1 MKTEK
6 PASVLVCVTDQPSC
20 RRLILAGVEI
30 AKTYGASVQ
39 VVSIQPEGLVSPLT
53 ANALQN
59 LYDVSSSLGAEMTVY
74 FNNEPALTAAVHASK
89 TGAIHLVSGT
99 PGADS
104 NLFIETIKKL
114 LPELPLSIVDA
125 EGHMVTFP
133 AFPAVSRFRCQRN
146 RSLLIFAVN
155 SLGCLWKYMLSLLYI
170 LLL

>member
-74 FNNEPALTAAVHASK
+74 FNNEPALTAAVHAQQNRS
-89 TGAIHLVSGT
+89 HSSGQRH
-99 PGADS
+99 PRCRQQPVYRDHQKAAAGIAPVHCGRGRPYGDIS
-104 NLFIETIKKL
+104 R
-114 LPELPLSIVDA
+114 LPRR
-125 EGHMVTFP
+125 FP
-133 AFPAVSRFRCQRN
+133 FRCQRN

-170 LLL
+170 LFL

>member
-74 FNNEPALTAAVHASK
+74 FNNEPALTAAVHAAK

-133 AFPAVSRFRCQRN
+133 AFPAVSR
-146 RSLLIFAVN
+146 SAV
-155 SLGCLWKYMLSLLYI
+155 SGTDLS
-170 LLL
+170 

>member
-114 LPELPLSIVDA
+114 LPELQFLKDLRDHLSIVDA

-133 AFPAVSRFRCQRN
+133 AFPAVSR
-146 RSLLIFAVN
+146 SAV
-155 SLGCLWKYMLSLLYI
+155 SGTDLS
-170 LLL
+170 